1 MPPLRAVLH
10 VRTTLGRRISRVLA
24 VAALIAALLGA
35 WTWSLVGSLIDF
47 LRNGDPQ
54 AEAQLR
60 ALDQWSAAFF
70 VITVLCAAA
79 AVAFHVAGRPSA
91 ETSSRT

>member
-1 MPPLRAVLH
+1 MNLRTIVTA
-10 VRTTLGRRISRVLA
+10 RTTLGRRISRALA
-24 VAALIAALLGA
+24 VAALIAAILGA

-47 LRNGDPQ
+47 LQNGDPQ
-54 AEAQLR
+54 AKAQLR

-70 VITVLCAAA
+70 VIAVLCAAA

-91 ETSSRT
+91 ETSAHT

>member
-1 MPPLRAVLH
+1 MNLRTIVTA
-10 VRTTLGRRISRVLA
+10 RTTLGRRISRVLA
-24 VAALIAALLGA
+24 VAALIAALMGA
-35 WTWSLVGSLIDF
+35 WTWSLAGSLIDF

-70 VITVLCAAA
+70 VIAVLCAAA

-91 ETSSRT
+91 ETSSRM

>member
-1 MPPLRAVLH
+1 MNLRTIVTA
-10 VRTTLGRRISRVLA
+10 RTTLGRRISRVLA

-35 WTWSLVGSLIDF
+35 CTWSLAGSLIDF

-54 AEAQLR
+54 AEAQLS

-70 VITVLCAAA
+70 VIAVLCAAA
-79 AVAFHVAGRPSA
+79 AVAFHVTGRPST
-91 ETSSRT
+91 ETSART

>member
-1 MPPLRAVLH
+1 MNLRTIVT
-10 VRTTLGRRISRVLA
+10 VRTTPGRRISRIVA

-35 WTWSLVGSLIDF
+35 WTWSLAGSLIDV
-47 LRNGDPQ
+47 LRNGDP
-54 AEAQLR
+54 ESESQLS

-70 VITVLCAAA
+70 VTALLCAAA

>member
-1 MPPLRAVLH
+1 MNLRTIVTA
-10 VRTTLGRRISRVLA
+10 RTTLGRRISRVLA
-24 VAALIAALLGA
+24 VAALIAALMGA
-35 WTWSLVGSLIDF
+35 WTWSLAGSLIDF

-54 AEAQLR
+54 SESQLR

-70 VITVLCAAA
+70 VIAVLCAAA

-91 ETSSRT
+91 DTGSGT

>member
-1 MPPLRAVLH
+1 MNLRTIVTA
-10 VRTTLGRRISRVLA
+10 RTTLGKRISRVLA

-35 WTWSLVGSLIDF
+35 WTWSLAGSLIDF
-47 LRNGDPQ
+47 LRNGDAQ

-60 ALDQWSAAFF
+60 TLDQWSATFF
-70 VITVLCAAA
+70 VIALLCAAT

-91 ETSSRT
+91 DTSART